1 MKRLKQMKFKYI
13 YQQFFSHISII
24 LVAVLVLSILFGRY
38 VENLV
43 YENKAEELISY
54 GKAILNDFQFS
65 PVENN
70 QIINQYSSVL
80 RGRGISFSIFDKDGQ
95 LYSIGRHSGPDLA

>member
-1 MKRLKQMKFKYI
+1 MKFKYI

-24 LVAVLVLSILFGRY
+24 LVAVLVLSILFARY

-54 GKAILNDFQFS
+54 GKSILNDFQFS
-65 PVENN
+65 PVGNE
-70 QIINQYSSVL
+70 QIHKSIQFGV
-80 RGRGISFSIFDKDGQ
+80 GREKN
-95 LYSIGRHSGPDLA
+95 